1 MHDSVGTTRPEVVKL
16 RVFGF
21 RISPETGP
29 AVGNDQSH
37 PAALVLLVPPDAQS
51 PEPTR
56 VDLAA
61 ACELSKFGC

>member
-16 RVFGF
+16 SVFGF